1 MLLHRNRL
9 TTTLAASALALALSG
24 CGSERPVSSTAAPK
38 ESSSA
43 AAATEP
49 AESAEPAESQSPSP
63 SASPSRSPSE
73 PPSEPSGPLTLE
85 DRLLTAEEMPG
96 LNEEFAWKVADTR
109 AEEGT
114 EPFGTCHKFAMTSIG
129 ATRVV
134 ARDYVHAGGASP
146 DEVSAGHLVAEFAD
160 SRTARRALEVL
171 KAWRGQCEEELGE
184 YDTRRV
190 HDFEPVEV
198 PGGDGGWY
206 LLIYGPPEGE
216 MPDVGYFD
224 AQGMVRVGKLVSVL
238 AMRGIGQDYNYPV
251 GKEPLVFG
259 VRAAAAKLG

>member
-9 TTTLAASALALALSG
+9 TTALAVSALALAVSG
-24 CGSERPVSSTAAPK
+24 CGSERPASRTAASK
-38 ESSSA
+38 ESSSSA
-43 AAATEP
+43 AATKP
-49 AESAEPAESQSPSP
+49 AASAEPAEPVASQGPSPSQSP
-63 SASPSRSPSE
+63 AE

-96 LNEEFAWKVADTR
+96 PNDEFSWKVAGTR
-109 AEEGT
+109 TEEGT

-146 DEVSAGHLVAEFAD
+146 DEVDAGHLVAEFAD
-160 SRTARRALEVL
+160 ARTARRALEVL

-184 YDTRRV
+184 YDTRKV

-224 AQGMVRVGKLVSVL
+224 AQGMVRVGKLISVL
-238 AMRGIGQDYNYPV
+238 RMRGIGQDYNYPA
-251 GKEPLVFG
+251 GEEPLVFG

>member
-1 MLLHRNRL
+1 MLLHRYQL
-9 TTTLAASALALALSG
+9 TTALAVSAMALAVSG
-24 CGSERPVSSTAAPK
+24 CGSERPVSRTAAPK
-38 ESSSA
+38 ESSSS
-43 AAATEP
+43 AAATKP
-49 AESAEPAESQSPSP
+49 AASAEPAEPVESQGPSPSQSP
-63 SASPSRSPSE
+63 AE

-96 LNEEFAWKVADTR
+96 PNDEFSWKVAGTR
-109 AEEGT
+109 TEEGA

-146 DEVSAGHLVAEFAD
+146 DEVDAGHLVAEFAD
-160 SRTARRALEVL
+160 ARTARRALEVL
-171 KAWRGQCEEELGE
+171 NAWRGQCEGELGE
-184 YDTRRV
+184 YDTRKV

-224 AQGMVRVGKLVSVL
+224 AQGMVRVGRLISVL
-238 AMRGIGQDYNYPV
+238 RMRGIGQDYNYPA
-251 GKEPLVFG
+251 GEEPLVFG

>member
-9 TTTLAASALALALSG
+9 TTALAVSALALAVSG
-24 CGSERPVSSTAAPK
+24 CGSERPVSRTAAPK
-38 ESSSA
+38 ESSSST
-43 AAATEP
+43 AATKP
-49 AESAEPAESQSPSP
+49 AASAEPAEPVESQ
-63 SASPSRSPSE
+63 SASPSQSPSE

-96 LNEEFAWKVADTR
+96 PNDEFSWKVAGTR
-109 AEEGT
+109 TEEGA

-146 DEVSAGHLVAEFAD
+146 DEVDAGHLVAEFAD
-160 SRTARRALEVL
+160 PRTARRALEVL

-184 YDTRRV
+184 YDTRKV

-224 AQGMVRVGKLVSVL
+224 AQGMVRVGKRISVL
-238 AMRGIGQDYNYPV
+238 QMRGIGQDYNYPA
-251 GKEPLVFG
+251 GEEPLVFG
-259 VRAAAAKLG
+259 VRAAAGKLG